1 MITGP
6 ISHPW
11 PTCHS
16 LPPSLPISLPK
27 PLAPAFPLPIPLSW
41 PATGSSLDGSSC
53 PCLHAP
59 ALYSAAPQAPLDS
72 SHLLPLPPF
81 LLQLERERA
90 EPSHGCRSTP
100 HAEPPS
106 ELAPS
111 STKPLG
117 PLTTSPGTSLS
128 CQTAAPATFITGTE
142 LDVTARASVR
152 GRSSSGHRFH
162 CPTAQ
167 IDCT

>member
-1 MITGP
+1 MTTGP
-6 ISHPW
+6 HQSPMAHL
-11 PTCHS
+11 S
-16 LPPSLPISLPK
+16 FPPSF
-27 PLAPAFPLPIPLSW
+27 PAHLSPEAFRTSFPSPLSW

-128 CQTAAPATFITGTE
+128 CQTAAPATFIAGTE
-142 LDVTARASVR
+142 LDIAARASVR

>member
-1 MITGP
+1 MAIGQ
-6 ISHPW
+6 
-11 PTCHS
+11 
-16 LPPSLPISLPK
+16 LPPLSKLLCCAVLAGDVVKSSTTSSRAHHLASLSL
-27 PLAPAFPLPIPLSW
+27 
-41 PATGSSLDGSSC
+41 
-53 PCLHAP
+53 
-59 ALYSAAPQAPLDS
+59 AL
-72 SHLLPLPPF
+72 PF
-81 LLQLERERA
+81 LFLQLERERA
-90 EPSHGCRSTP
+90 EPSHGCPSTP

-128 CQTAAPATFITGTE
+128 FQTAAPATFIAGTE
-142 LDVTARASVR
+142 LDIAARASVR